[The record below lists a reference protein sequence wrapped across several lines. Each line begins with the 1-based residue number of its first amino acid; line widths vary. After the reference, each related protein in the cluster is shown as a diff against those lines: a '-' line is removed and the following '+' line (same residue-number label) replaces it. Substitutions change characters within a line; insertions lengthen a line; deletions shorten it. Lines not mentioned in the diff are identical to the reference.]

1 MEGEV
6 KNMILVWS
14 TVVASLYYCQRV
26 GKIFPSGIA
35 RHLAIFPVV
44 FLFFLLPL
52 NLTSIHFGGT
62 TSFFIAWLASFKLI
76 LFAFNKGPLSSN
88 SSIPPSRFILLACFP
103 IKFHQSDH
111 QLSQD
116 ATAEKKT
123 HKSPLIYVAKIVI
136 FAVILRIYDYK
147 EQLHPKII
155 LFCYCLHV
163 YFMLEMV
170 LALVAALTKA
180 LVHVELEEQF
190 NEPYLATS
198 LQDFWGRRW
207 NLMVPNILQPTVYHP
222 VRSVA
227 ARFMDRKWAA
237 IPGVLATFLVSG
249 LMHELVLYNIGR
261 LRPSG
266 EMMCFFLIHGLSL
279 SVEIVIKKIL
289 RGKFSVPGIVSGPL
303 TLAYVIYT
311 SFLLFFPPFLRSKA
325 DVKGCTE
332 SLAFIEFIKNHRLVG
347 PNDIACPFL

>member
-6 KNMILVWS
+6 KNVILVWS
-14 TVVASLYYCQRV
+14 TVVASLCYCHRV
-26 GKIFPSGIA
+26 GKLFPSE
-35 RHLAIFPVV
+35 
-44 FLFFLLPL
+44 
-52 NLTSIHFGGT
+52 T
-62 TSFFIAWLASFKLI
+62 
-76 LFAFNKGPLSSN
+76 
-88 SSIPPSRFILLACFP
+88 
-103 IKFHQSDH
+103 
-111 QLSQD
+111 
-116 ATAEKKT
+116 
-123 HKSPLIYVAKIVI
+123 
-136 FAVILRIYDYK
+136 
-147 EQLHPKII
+147 
-155 LFCYCLHV
+155 
-163 YFMLEMV
+163 V

-180 LVHVELEEQF
+180 LLHVELEEQS

-227 ARFMDRKWAA
+227 TRFMDRKWAA

-266 EMMCFFLIHGLSL
+266 EMMCFFLLHGVSLSL
-279 SVEIVIKKIL
+279 EIVIKKIL
-289 RGKFSVPGIVSGPL
+289 RGKFSLPGIVSGPL
-303 TLAYVIYT
+303 TLAYVMYT

-332 SLAFIEFIKNHRLVG
+332 SLAFIESIKNHRLVS
-347 PNDIACPFL
+347 PNDISCPFL

>member
-1 MEGEV
+1 MEGELKKV
-6 KNMILVWS
+6 ILVWS
-14 TVVASLYYCQRV
+14 TVVASLCYCHRA
-26 GKIFPSGIA
+26 GKLFPSGTA
-35 RHLAIFPVV
+35 RHFAIFPVV
-44 FLFFLLPL
+44 LLFLLLPL

-76 LFAFNKGPLSSN
+76 LFAFNQGPLSSDP
-88 SSIPPSRFILLACFP
+88 SIPLSRFILLACFP
-103 IKFHQSDH
+103 IKFHQSH
-111 QLSQD
+111 P
-116 ATAEKKT
+116 KT
-123 HKSPLIYVAKIVI
+123 HKSPLIYFAKILI
-136 FAVILRIYDYK
+136 FAFILRIYDYK
-147 EQLHPKII
+147 QHLHPKII

-163 YFMLEMV
+163 YFMLEML

-180 LVHVELEEQF
+180 LVHVELEQHF

-222 VRSVA
+222 VTSIA

-266 EMMCFFLIHGLSL
+266 EMMCFFMVHGLSL
-279 SVEIVIKKIL
+279 TLEIVIKKIL
-289 RGKFSVPGIVSGPL
+289 RGKFSLPGIVSGPL
-303 TLAYVIYT
+303 TLAYIMYT

-347 PNDIACPFL
+347 PNDISCPFH

>member
-6 KNMILVWS
+6 KNVILVWS
-14 TVVASLYYCQRV
+14 TVVACLCYCYGV
-26 GKIFPSGIA
+26 GKLFPSGIA
-35 RHLAIFPVV
+35 RHCAIFPVV
-44 FLFFLLPL
+44 FLFFVLPL

-62 TSFFIAWLASFKLI
+62 TSFFIAWLASFKLV
-76 LFAFNKGPLSSN
+76 LFAFNQGPLSSN
-88 SSIPPSRFILLACFP
+88 SSIPLSRFILLACFP
-103 IKFHQSDH
+103 IKFHQSHQDH
-111 QLSQD
+111 R
-116 ATAEKKT
+116 KT
-123 HKSPLIYVAKIVI
+123 HKSPLIYFAKILI
-136 FAVILRIYDYK
+136 FAFILRIYDYK
-147 EQLHPKII
+147 QHLHPKII

-222 VRSVA
+222 VRWLA

-266 EMMCFFLIHGLSL
+266 EMMCFFLLHGVSL

-289 RGKFSVPGIVSGPL
+289 RGKFSLPRIVSGPL
-303 TLAYVIYT
+303 TLVYVMYT

-332 SLAFIEFIKNHRLVG
+332 SLAFIEFIKNHRLVS
-347 PNDIACPFL
+347 PNDISCPFL

>member
-6 KNMILVWS
+6 KNVILVWS
-14 TVVASLYYCQRV
+14 TVVASLCYCHRV
-26 GKIFPSGIA
+26 GKLFPSGIA
-35 RHLAIFPVV
+35 RRFAIFPVV

-76 LFAFNKGPLSSN
+76 LFAFNKPPLSSIP
-88 SSIPPSRFILLACFP
+88 SIPLSRFILLACFP
-103 IKFHQSDH
+103 IKFHQSH
-111 QLSQD
+111 RI
-116 ATAEKKT
+116 T
-123 HKSPLIYVAKIVI
+123 HRSPLIYFAKILI
-136 FAVILRIYDYK
+136 FALILRIYHYK
-147 EQLHPKII
+147 QHLHPKII

-163 YFMLEMV
+163 YLMLETV

-180 LVHVELEEQF
+180 LLHVELEEQS

-227 ARFMDRKWAA
+227 TRFMDRKWAA

-266 EMMCFFLIHGLSL
+266 EMMCFFLLHGVSLSL
-279 SVEIVIKKIL
+279 EIVIKKIL
-289 RGKFSVPGIVSGPL
+289 RGKFSLPGIVSGPL
-303 TLAYVIYT
+303 TLAYVMYT

-332 SLAFIEFIKNHRLVG
+332 SLAFIESIKNHRLVS
-347 PNDIACPFL
+347 PNDISCPFL